1 MKYILYCRKS
11 TESEDRQVLSL
22 DSQEKDLMDIAT
34 KSNLNVIKVFKES
47 RSAKTAG
54 RPIFNEV
61 IQMIQFGKAD
71 ALLCWKLDRLARNFL
86 DGGLIM
92 DMLQRG
98 VIKEIR
104 TYEAT
109 HLPNE
114 TAFIMAMQFG
124 MANQYSRDLSVNV
137 KRGNRACLEKGGW
150 PNKAPFGYLN
160 DKGNKAILIDPD
172 RAKYVVKAFELYAIG
187 TYSFKDISGQLFKE
201 GLRTI
206 AGTKVY
212 ASHIHRFID
221 NPFYCGLMKRDG
233 KYYPGNHE
241 PIISKELF
249 ERVQQV
255 IHNKNRPRTKT
266 LFFPLRGFL
275 TCENCGCALTASLKK
290 GHQYYYCTNGKG
302 ICTEHKSYM
311 RETFLH
317 EIVAG
322 LLGSL
327 HFSEEHINLVYEA
340 AKEKAN
346 VNIEY
351 LNSALET
358 LQKRLESLTAK
369 EKRLLDTFL
378 DQQISKEIY
387 DAKVLEIQNERVS
400 LQGQINDLKAKQPIF
415 TLEPTRDVFIRASRA
430 RSEFMEGDDAK
441 KRNIVSSL
449 IWNLSIKNKTMATV
463 SFKSPYDILAKE
475 HKSDDILQLRRG
487 RDSNPRDPCEPAA
500 FRVRCLR
507 PLSHLSR

>member
-11 TESEDRQVLSL
+11 TDSEDKQVLSL
-22 DSQEKDLMDIAT
+22 DSQEKELLDIAS
-34 KSNLNVIKVFKES
+34 KSNLNVIKTFKES
-47 RSAKTAG
+47 RTAKEAG

-61 IQMIQFGKAD
+61 IQMIANGKAD
-71 ALLCWKLDRLARNFL
+71 AILCWKLDRLARNFL

-92 DMLQRG
+92 DMLQKG

-104 TYEAT
+104 TYEST

-124 MANQYSRDLSVNV
+124 MANQFSRDLSVNV

-160 DKGNKAILIDPD
+160 DKGNRAILIDHV
-172 RAKYVVKAFELYAIG
+172 RAKHVVKAFELYAMG

-212 ASHIHRFID
+212 SSHIHRFAD

-311 RETFLH
+311 RETLLH

-322 LLGSL
+322 LLQSL
-327 HFSEEHINLVYEA
+327 HFSEEHIKLVYEA
-340 AKEKAN
+340 AKEKVNAN
-346 VNIEY
+346 LTYVTA
-351 LNSALET
+351 ALST
-358 LQKRLESLTAK
+358 LEKRLESLTAK

-387 DAKVLEIQNERVS
+387 DAKVLEIQNDRVS
-400 LQGQINDLKAKQPIF
+400 LQGQINDLKSKQPVF
-415 TLEPTRDVFIRASRA
+415 TLEPTRDVFIQASRA
-430 RSEFMEGDDAK
+430 RSEFMDGDDAK

-449 IWNLSIKNKTMATV
+449 LWNLSIKNKSVAQV

-475 HKSDDILQLRRG
+475 HDNDDILQLRR
-487 RDSNPRDPCEPAA
+487 RWDSNPR
-500 FRVRCLR
+500 
-507 PLSHLSR
+507 